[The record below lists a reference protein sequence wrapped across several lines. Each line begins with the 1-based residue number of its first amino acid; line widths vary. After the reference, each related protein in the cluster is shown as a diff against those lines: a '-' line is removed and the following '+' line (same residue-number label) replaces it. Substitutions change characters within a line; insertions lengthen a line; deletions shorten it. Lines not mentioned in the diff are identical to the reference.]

1 MVPLNRRGDVN
12 WTLRRAA
19 AFALVAT
26 LALAAPLLGRAAAV
40 PFVAVALLGATVTDG
55 WLFEVFSTARDRRE
69 ERLQTLVG
77 FAGAAASV
85 GLLVPLFDVPV
96 GVFVASVLVVGYGD
110 LGRRLVLQVRESR
123 ALSMAG
129 FVVLGS
135 LAALAGQ
142 VAVTAVGDGA
152 TNYPTWLFLATSGAL
167 LAGILRSVFVSRDD
181 PVVLLSV
188 ALLLWLFAVL
198 APLEGIST
206 VTAWE
211 RVVVALVVTAAF
223 GYTSYALG
231 ATSVAGMLT
240 GVFLGLL
247 AVVLGD
253 YGWFVVLIAF
263 FAVGS
268 LTTKF
273 RYDQKLDR
281 GVAEPNEGARGTGNV
296 LGNSAAAL
304 IALLLYAAHAHVP
317 LSDLVYQFAYA
328 GSVAT
333 ALADTLSS
341 EVGGLFDHPRLV
353 TTFERVEPGTDGA
366 VTWQG
371 ELAGLAGAAVI
382 AGLCVF
388 VFDFEA
394 AGAAVVAGA
403 GVAGMTADSVAGATL
418 EGGRIGNQSVNF
430 LATLT
435 GGVVGGLLAL
445 AVGMA

>member
-1 MVPLNRRGDVN
+1 MN
-12 WTLRRAA
+12 WSLRRAL

-26 LALAAPLLGRAAAV
+26 LALAAPLLGWAAAV
-40 PFVAVALLGATVTDG
+40 PFVVVAVLGASVTDG

-110 LGRRLVLQVRESR
+110 LGRRLVLEVRENR
-123 ALSMAG
+123 ALSMAA
-129 FVVLGS
+129 FVVLGA
-135 LAALAGQ
+135 LAALVGQ
-142 VAVTAVGDGA
+142 AVVAAATDAAVD
-152 TNYPTWLFLATSGAL
+152 YPHWVFLATSGAL
-167 LAGILRSVFVSRDD
+167 LAGILRTVFVSRDD
-181 PVVLLSV
+181 PVVLLTV

-198 APLEGIST
+198 APLEGVPAT
-206 VTAWE
+206 AAWE
-211 RVVVALVVTAAF
+211 RVLVALGVTALF
-223 GYTSYALG
+223 GYVSRALG

-247 AVVLGD
+247 AVVLGG

-273 RYDQKLDR
+273 RYDQKLER
-281 GVAEPNEGARGTGNV
+281 GVAEPNDGARGTGNV

-341 EVGGLFDHPRLV
+341 EVGGLFDDPRLV
-353 TTFERVEPGTDGA
+353 TTFERVDPGTDGA

-371 ELAGLAGAAVI
+371 EVAGLAGAAVI
-382 AGLCVF
+382 AGLTVL
-388 VFDFEA
+388 VFDFGA
-394 AGAAVVAGA
+394 TGAAVVVGA

-418 EGGRIGNQSVNF
+418 EGGTVGNQSVNF
-430 LATLT
+430 LATLV
-435 GGVVGGLLAL
+435 GGVVGGLLAIGVGL
-445 AVGMA
+445 A